1 MAKSWWLRLALG
13 LSTLLSVSAALA
25 QEIELPFPMAS
36 GPFPSPALDV
46 ALDTDGSLA
55 YVVHEDGTLGI
66 YSVGVADAFIPI
78 ADPIDASGEDYR
90 PVALALTPDGTRLF
104 VANRGISGDSESG
117 VVTVWNIEAASG
129 LVNAGGQFSLPVSGS
144 GLTGLAISADG
155 GSLIVI
161 GSPENGASVF
171 AIPRIPRFV
180 TLSVMPFK
188 QPCMGVGPMLCL
200 QVIDSAG
207 VRMFFYDAIDGFS
220 YQWGTP
226 VTLSVRVDQ
235 VENPPADAS
244 SLRYT
249 LADVVF
255 DEGYQPGLSFDA
267 RVPAALIVPVSDE
280 LYSLGGEVEFECAT
294 AGQCA
299 GLAALLETS
308 SEDVPITF
316 TFPEVEGAPLIADI
330 TVLEE

>member
-1 MAKSWWLRLALG
+1 MAKLWWVPLALG
-13 LSTLLSVSAALA
+13 LSALLGVSAAMA

-46 ALDTDGSLA
+46 ALNTNGGLA
-55 YVVHEDGTLGI
+55 YVVHEDGTIGI
-66 YSVGVADAFIPI
+66 YSVGVADAFIAI
-78 ADPIDASGEDYR
+78 ADPIGASGEGYK
-90 PVALALTPDGTRLF
+90 PLALALTPDGTRLF
-104 VANRGISGDSESG
+104 VANGAVGDSALG
-117 VVTVWNIEAASG
+117 VVTVWNIEPASG
-129 LVNAGGQFSLPVSGS
+129 LINRGGQFTLPAGSG

-161 GSPENGASVF
+161 GSPDDGASVL
-171 AIPRIPRFV
+171 AIPRIPRYV
-180 TLSVMPFK
+180 TLTVMPFK

-207 VRMFFYDAIDGFS
+207 VRMFFYDSIDGFTFR
-220 YQWGTP
+220 WGNP

-249 LADVVF
+249 LADVVL
-255 DEGYQPGLSFDA
+255 DEGYQPGMTFEA
-267 RVPAALIVPVSDE
+267 RVPTALITPVSDGV
-280 LYSLGGEVEFECAT
+280 YSLGGEIDFACAT

-308 SEDVPITF
+308 TEDIPITF
-316 TFPEVEGAPLIADI
+316 IFPAVEGDPLIADI
-330 TVLEE
+330 TVLQE